1 MIKKSGNVSISVQGK
16 GKVLVEVN
24 ESGSIKQLAQQAMRK
39 LRSEHRMQFTKLKS
53 NLMVRMK
60 RGESKN
66 DLKKEFMLKMGKLN
80 AETKLKRKQIQRDIE
95 KLSSSLKDL

>member
-1 MIKKSGNVSISVQGK
+1 MIKKSGNVSISVKGK

-53 NLMVRMK
+53 KLMVRMK

-95 KLSSSLKDL
+95 KLSSSIKDL